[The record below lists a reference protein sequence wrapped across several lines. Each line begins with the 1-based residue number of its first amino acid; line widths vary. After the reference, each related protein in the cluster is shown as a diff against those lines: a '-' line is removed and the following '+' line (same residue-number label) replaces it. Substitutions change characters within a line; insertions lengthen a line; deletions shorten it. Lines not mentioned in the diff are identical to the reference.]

1 MKMRI
6 QDFRKLE
13 ENINGQDFNKSY
25 KNINIVMFVLFIFG
39 HFTSIFLAYFMLSKV
54 LAAAMTDNPIA
65 VFIASIIILS
75 GIELLKRDIF
85 DKFSFQYLKV
95 RNFGKDVMPLFLLS
109 TLIISI
115 SFYSSISGAGEFSSK
130 SAELEND
137 KKTVIQ
143 QYKDSLTNVYNVK
156 IEDINKEIKVNKD
169 KIDAKDKEQTEL
181 EAFHPLTY
189 QQRNRVKDLKDEKKS
204 LKDEN
209 VKLEGDIATAKTE
222 LDNQIKLK
230 EEELTK
236 ETDSKKDDNSKNSL
250 LFVIISTLIEISIL
264 AGVYFNKYYK
274 FRSYKELRDKLE
286 RDPNYQKWVLYESIL
301 TVVYSKDSK
310 VNDKLPSNKN
320 IVDMCKLNDVLV
332 LQKDVN
338 DFIRLMIN
346 LNIVKSSGSARYISK
361 QRDVA
366 FDILKA
372 HFNIS

>member
-1 MKMRI
+1 MKI

-25 KNINIVMFVLFIFG
+25 KNINIVMFVLSIFG
-39 HFTSIFLAYFMLSKV
+39 HFASIFLAYFMLSKV
-54 LAAAMTDNPIA
+54 LSAAMTDNPVA
-65 VFIASIIILS
+65 VFIASIIILT

-85 DKFSFQYLKV
+85 DKFSFQYLKLK
-95 RNFGKDVMPLFLLS
+95 NFGKDVMPLFLLS
-109 TLIISI
+109 VLIISI

-137 KKTVIQ
+137 KKTTIQ
-143 QYKDSLTNVYNVK
+143 QYKDSVTNVYNLK
-156 IEDINKEIKVNKD
+156 IDDINKEIKINKD
-169 KIDAKDKEQTEL
+169 KIEAKDKEQTEL
-181 EAFHPLTY
+181 ESVHPLTY
-189 QQRNRVKDLKDEKKS
+189 QQRNRVRDLKDEKKL

-209 VKLEGDIATAKTE
+209 IKLESDITKNKSDLEQLIKT
-222 LDNQIKLK
+222 K
-230 EEELTK
+230 EEEITK
-236 ETDSKKDDNSKNSL
+236 EVDSKKDDNSKNSL
-250 LFVIISTLIEISIL
+250 LFIIISTLIEIAIL

-286 RDPNYQKWVLYESIL
+286 RDPNYQKWILYDSIL
-301 TVVYSKDSK
+301 SVVYTKDTK

-320 IVDMCKLNDVLV
+320 IVDMCKLNDFLV

-346 LNIVKSSGSARYISK
+346 LNIIKSSGSARYISK
-361 QRDVA
+361 QREVA